1 MSQTHQPCPV
11 CGSSDALMI
20 NDDGSTY
27 CFSCEKFTP
36 VKNVQKEVKSPSD
49 FVKGYSRTISQR
61 GLNKD
66 TCTKY
71 KYNCGEYIGKSV
83 QIATYKDLDGTPVF
97 QKLRF
102 PDKTFTI
109 IGDFQPILYGKHL
122 FKGDTKKLIIT
133 EGEIDCLSVYQING
147 GFPVV
152 SVPNGAQTAKK
163 AIQNDLKFVE
173 QFNEVI
179 LMFDMDEAGQK
190 AVKECAPLITVGKV
204 KIANLP
210 EKDANECLQKGKI
223 ADVIKA
229 IYNAV
234 PYRPDGIAF
243 GEELWDEVNKPIEYG
258 FNYPWERMTQLT
270 YGIRTSEMLAIAA
283 GTGIGKTS
291 IITEIAYE
299 LAINQK
305 YNVGIIRL
313 EDARTKVTLDF
324 MSKYINKPLHKPD
337 VIVSEKDR
345 REAFENTIGTNRVFI
360 YDSKGSKD
368 FDIICSMIRIMVK
381 SYGCKFI
388 IFDHIKVILDALSV
402 KDKISAADKIIS
414 DLNTLIQELGC
425 FLVVCTHLR
434 KTTVNTKSFE
444 EGARIHLDDFYGAG
458 ALKQYANYC
467 IGIERN
473 KNAAD
478 KNVRNKIRLRFLKD
492 RYTGEADGEV
502 INLTFIPE
510 TGRVIQSPIQK
521 TEAEDTDTESFEE
534 AFNDF

>member
-1 MSQTHQPCPV
+1 MTQSHQPCPD

-36 VKNVQKEVKSPSD
+36 SKNGQEDIKTPSD
-49 FVKGYSRTISQR
+49 FVKGYSRAIPHR

-71 KYNCGEYIGKSV
+71 KYNSGEYKGQPV
-83 QIATYKDLDGTPVF
+83 QIATYKDLDGIPVF

-109 IGDFQPILYGKHL
+109 IGDFRPILYGKHL
-122 FKGDTKKLIIT
+122 FKGESKKLIIT

-152 SVPNGAQTAKK
+152 SIPNGAQGAKK
-163 AIQNDLKFVE
+163 AIQHELKFVE
-173 QFNEVI
+173 QFSEVI

-190 AVKECAPLITVGKV
+190 AVKECAPLISVGKV
-204 KIANLP
+204 KIASLP
-210 EKDANECLQKGKI
+210 EKDANECLKKGKI
-223 ADVIKA
+223 SDVIKA
-229 IYNAV
+229 IYNAT

-243 GEELWDEVNKPIEYG
+243 GEELWDEVTKPVEYG
-258 FNYPWERMTQLT
+258 FNYPWERLTELT

-299 LAINQK
+299 LAVNQK
-305 YNVGIIRL
+305 HNVGIIRL
-313 EDARTKVTLDF
+313 EDTRTKVTLDF
-324 MSKYINKPLHKPD
+324 MSKYLNKCLHKPD
-337 VIVSEKDR
+337 VFVSEKDR
-345 REAFENTIGTNRVFI
+345 REAFDNTIGTNRVFI

-388 IFDHIKVILDALSV
+388 IFDHIKVVLDALSV
-402 KDKISAADKIIS
+402 KDKIAAADKIIS
-414 DLNTLIQELGC
+414 DLNTLIQELDC
-425 FLVVCTHLR
+425 FLIVCTHLR

-467 IGIERN
+467 IGVERN
-473 KNAAD
+473 KNAVD
-478 KNVRNKIRLRFLKD
+478 RNIRNKIRLRFLKD

-502 INLTFIPE
+502 VYLNFIPE
-510 TGRVIQSPIQK
+510 TGRVIQAVQQK
-521 TEAEDTDTESFEE
+521 SADDLEDFEE
-534 AFNDF
+534 GTNDF